1 MDFTRTEQ
9 LIIDTFGMSE
19 KKALEYLKQNGLKK
33 GRAWWFSKKKELRV
47 RAREVI
53 YQDAKEFEAK
63 HVERITTLRNLHIK
77 ALEMLDNEL
86 DNSIRLKIMEF
97 LTKLQYDI
105 ASFDEASRD
114 LIEQGKTGIQKP
126 EGHTVTQY

>member
-1 MDFTRTEQ
+1 MHFTRTEQ
-9 LIIDTFGMSE
+9 LIIDTFGMGE
-19 KKALEYLKQNGLKK
+19 KTALDYLKNNGIKIK
-33 GRAWWFSKKKELRV
+33 RRSWYDKKKSLRE

-77 ALEMLDNEL
+77 ALDMLDNES
-86 DNSIRLKIMEF
+86 DNSVRIKIMDF

-114 LIEQGKTGIQKP
+114 LIEQGKTSIQES
-126 EGHTVTQY
+126 EGQTIEC